1 MDKTAPKLKP
11 VTKAYTFA
19 VGRRREAVARVRV
32 YNPSSGKVEVFGE
45 ERKRGD
51 IIVNKKLI
59 AEYFRSS
66 GALSKYKKILEATGT
81 EGKYVISARVVGGGL
96 SGQLDALVHG
106 VARALDILDTEKHHK
121 ILSDGGYLTRDPRTR
136 ERRKVGNAGKARRKK
151 SSPKR

>member
-1 MDKTAPKLKP
+1 MDKTAPKSKL

-51 IIVNKKLI
+51 IIINKKLI
-59 AEYFRSS
+59 AEYFRTPS
-66 GALSKYKKILEATGT
+66 AQFKYKQILSATGT

-121 ILSDGGYLTRDPRTR
+121 TLSDGGYLTRDPRTR